1 MDKQSKIILI
11 SGPTASGKTNFAVK
25 IAKKIQGEI
34 INADSMQVY
43 KNLKILTARPN
54 KIEQKN
60 IKHHLYGVV
69 DLNKKFSTGQWL
81 ELVIKKIKNIKKKK
95 KIPILVGGTGLYFQS
110 LINGLVKIPEIPLK
124 FRNKVRLMSKR
135 EGQKKFY
142 KKLLKLDPKVKDKF
156 DPNDTQRSIRAYE
169 IKSYTDIS
177 MYDWLART
185 ESEFK
190 NSDFLKLYIETKR
203 EKLIERINLRTLNM
217 INGGAI
223 NEVKKFLKLKIRKDQ
238 SVNKVIGIAELTQY
252 LNHEVTLE
260 EAKELISIKTRQ
272 YAKRQ
277 ATWAR
282 TRMTS
287 WKKIKSTRIDDFI
300 KKLNKSLLKLD
311 QWAQLQ
317 LDCPNG

>member
-11 SGPTASGKTNFAVK
+11 SGPTASGKSKFAVK

-43 KNLKILTARPN
+43 KKLKILTARPN

-69 DLNKKFSTGQWL
+69 DLHEKFSTGQWL
-81 ELVIKKIKNIKKKK
+81 EFAIKKIKNIQKKK

-135 EGQKKFY
+135 EGQTKFY
-142 KKLLKLDPKVKDKF
+142 KKLLKLDPKIKDKF
-156 DPNDTQRSIRAYE
+156 DQNDTQRSIRAYE

-177 MYDWLART
+177 MYDWLEKT

-190 NSDFLKLYIETKR
+190 DSDFLKLQIDTKR
-203 EKLIERINLRTLNM
+203 EKLIKQINLRTSNM
-217 INGGAI
+217 IKDGAI
-223 NEVKKFLKLKIRKDQ
+223 NEVKKFLKLKIRKNQ
-238 SVNKVIGIAELTQY
+238 SANKVIGIAELTQH
-252 LNHEVTLE
+252 LNHKITLA
-260 EAKELISIKTRQ
+260 EAKELILIKTRQ

-277 ATWAR
+277 VTWAR
-282 TRMTS
+282 TRMIS
-287 WKKIKSTRIDDFI
+287 WIKIDPSELDNYI
-300 KKLNKSLLKLD
+300 KKLKKSSLKLD
-311 QWAQLQ
+311 QLT
-317 LDCPNG
+317 

>member
-11 SGPTASGKTNFAVK
+11 SGPTASGKTNFAIK

-54 KIEQKN
+54 KIEQKD

-142 KKLLKLDPKVKDKF
+142 KKLLKLDPKIKDKF

-287 WKKIKSTRIDDFI
+287 WKKIKPTRIDDFI
-300 KKLNKSLLKLD
+300 KKLK
-311 QWAQLQ
+311 
-317 LDCPNG
+317 